1 MTPDIRFSTFNRWC
15 KESGK
20 KQKEAKDEVFGH
32 RRPQPGSNSRRS
44 TTTGGSYSH
53 RHRRLG
59 IHRGNQSLVAAG
71 LYAWQDVPLHRDVK
85 CKVYHGCTIRRAV
98 ALSPNMGYMA
108 HYGTDSVIPIHRCCT
123 NMMASHF
130 RKILSFG
137 SYLHGLT
144 GQYLADLSIPSKNL
158 FESFIPEQQCA
169 T

>member
-59 IHRGNQSLVAAG
+59 IHRGNQSLLAAG

-130 RKILSFG
+130 MKMGNTHWESIDYVQFSRMRFHQKIYLRALFLS
-137 SYLHGLT
+137 
-144 GQYLADLSIPSKNL
+144 
-158 FESFIPEQQCA
+158 EQQCA